1 MNKTKARIDY
11 LRTELENESISLS
24 ELLEIQEAFELLN
37 PATLRDLPENASAG
51 DMLDEVEEYLT
62 KEGSIS

>member
-11 LRTELENESISLS
+11 LRTELENESISLL
-24 ELLEIQEAFELLN
+24 ELLEIQEAFELLDT
-37 PATLRDLPENASAG
+37 ATLREEPENASAE

-62 KEGSIS
+62 KEGSIQ